1 MVHVHGRRVQQLV
14 EPLRK
19 IPPEQVIAVSVDAGK
34 TTAVALVADFTGE
47 RLCRPFQFR
56 LNRSGIAELVARVG
70 SATEDRPARL
80 VRVGVEASG
89 YHLPLVAPGVLPSAW
104 EAVEFN
110 PAHVAEQRKTNGKRG
125 VKTDVVDATAMFDLL
140 VAGRGS
146 PVNPVGP
153 ALIELAAWARY
164 RRSRAALGRDVT
176 RHLVSLLDRAFPGL
190 TGCLHRVMVTRV
202 GRLVVTDFCD
212 PARLAR
218 LGVTRFRRY
227 AATRGLRVTT
237 AVAERLV
244 GAAREAL
251 PAADAAVAREA
262 IGWDL
267 ALLAEINRQVAHAGE
282 QLARLLPE
290 TPYTVLTTVPGWATI
305 RAASY
310 GGAVGDPSRWATA
323 AQVYRASGLTPAV
336 HESAGRRVDGE
347 ISREGSVGLRWA
359 LLELALGLRHHDRAA
374 RAYAARLA
382 DRGKHSM
389 IIWTALANRANRI
402 AFAMV
407 RDQTVYDPAC
417 WR

>member
-14 EPLRK
+14 EPLRR
-19 IPPEQVIAVSVDAGK
+19 IPPEQVIAVAVDAGK
-34 TTAVALVADFTGE
+34 SSAVALVADFTGE
-47 RLCRPFQFR
+47 RLCPPFSFT
-56 LNRSGIAELVARVG
+56 LNRSGIAELAGRVG
-70 SATEDRPARL
+70 SATVDRQVGL

-89 YHLPLVAPGVLPSAW
+89 YHLPLVAPGALPSAW

-110 PAHVAEQRKTNGKRG
+110 PAHVAEQRKANGKRG

-146 PVNPVGP
+146 PVGSPSP
-153 ALIELAAWARY
+153 AITELAAWARH
-164 RRSRAALGRDVT
+164 RRGRAALRRDVT

-202 GRLVVTDFCD
+202 GRLVVTDFAD
-212 PARLAR
+212 PDRLAR

-227 AATRGLRVTT
+227 AAHRGLRVTT
-237 AVAERLV
+237 DVAERLV
-244 GAAREAL
+244 AAACQAL
-251 PAADAAVAREA
+251 PAADASVVREA

-267 ALLAEINRQVAHAGE
+267 RLLAELDRQVAHADD
-282 QLARLLPE
+282 QLARVLPD
-290 TPYTVLTTVPGWATI
+290 TPYAVLTSTPGWATI
-305 RAASY
+305 RAAGY
-310 GGAVGDPSRWATA
+310 GGALGDPARWPTA
-323 AQVYRASGLTPAV
+323 AQVYRASGLTPAI
-336 HESAGRRVDGE
+336 HESAGRRVDGA
-347 ISREGSVGLRWA
+347 ISREVSVGLRWA
-359 LLELALGLRHHDRAA
+359 LLELAQGLRHHDRAA

-407 RDQTVYDPAC
+407 RDQTLYDPAC